1 MVNALSNT
9 EAEYRGASIAIYEV
23 VWLKRL
29 LLDLGIKAPSKTTI
43 YCDDMSINKLA
54 KNLVFHALTKHIE
67 IHYHFIGELLPYEM
81 YEGSSV
87 MSEGRML

>member
-43 YCDDMSINKLA
+43 YSDNMSINKLA

-67 IHYHFIGELLPYEM
+67 IHYQFIRECVLAGDIDL
-81 YEGSSV
+81 V
-87 MSEGRML
+87 HINTRQ